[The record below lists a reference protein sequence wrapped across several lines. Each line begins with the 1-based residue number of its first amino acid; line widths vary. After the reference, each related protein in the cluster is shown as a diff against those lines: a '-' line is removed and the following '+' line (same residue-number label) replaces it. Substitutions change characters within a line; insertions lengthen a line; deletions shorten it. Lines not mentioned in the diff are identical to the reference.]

1 MKGMENLFYALG
13 IWTVLDLLV
22 KHFKS
27 IKNYVMKT
35 EEEERESLLKTEED
49 KIKFQNTIA
58 SMLRNNIKTKK
69 ININNKEIEITI

>member
-13 IWTVLDLLV
+13 IWTVLHLLV

-35 EEEERESLLKTEED
+35 EEEEIESLLKTEED
-49 KIKFQNTIA
+49 KIKFQNTID

-69 ININNKEIEITI
+69 ININNKEIEIMI